1 MKKVGFLA
9 FLGTN
14 YGTVLQ
20 SFALYQSIK
29 KLGYECQII
38 GCNEFRNRKTP
49 DENLKETN
57 PKEYD
62 KLLMQKNFEFFINK
76 WFSFNEPLG
85 NIPANAVL
93 SDNQKEELKN
103 FDAFVCGSDQI
114 WKPGSFWFCAKRY
127 LQFAPEEKRI
137 GYAPSVGWNRI
148 PEKFQHNIPQW
159 GQWLSSVRYLSTRE
173 TTGSELVEKVTGR
186 PVTTVLD
193 PTFLLCPDDWNNF
206 LTESKYSN
214 EVSVILKSKKKYLL
228 AYLLD
233 TYEKYHSAIIELAQ
247 KFNLEIIWLTGRDN
261 VGPVQQ
267 NCAETDPA
275 GFVHLI
281 KNASLVCADGFHGTC
296 FSLNF
301 SKPFIVL
308 SKGDAKGNDSRMQNL
323 MNRLGV
329 DGRIVSSSEELIAF
343 NDPFN
348 IDYDKIRQNIDLE
361 RKASLSYLTDALL
374 GASESRGNLYKL
386 TENFFKFENRKDTS
400 RVEDQKK
407 ANVLYSNPDFVK
419 IKILAALLRD
429 YGIKHVVISPGGRD
443 VPIVRMFENNE
454 GIFTLH
460 QVVDERSAG
469 YYALGIA
476 AQSGKPVACICT
488 SGTAASNYLPAV
500 TEAYYTGIPIIFVT
514 ADRKQVYLNHGEDQ
528 TIPQTHIYDG
538 VIKKSVTLPEGA
550 DFRDF
555 YQARR
560 DISDAILETTHN
572 VPGPTHINIAID
584 DIRIGANIPREYWD
598 LNKIQPKRIEPHILR
613 VSAQN
618 GIKAMLR
625 WVEALSK
632 SKKILLVYGQN
643 QPRTKEQ
650 NKFIESF
657 VSKFNCVVLTDH
669 ISNLSCSYSLQAY
682 NMLKEIN
689 QKEFDDNLSPDIL
702 ITVGGKRLMNDP
714 LTARIRKGKKNIRH
728 WSVTP
733 DGKIKDFYFRLTSV
747 LEVSQDYF
755 FEFFSTNA
763 GNIENDKSYYNTW
776 KKYNDQYPSPLF
788 EKLHANYIQSKFL
801 PNIPDNSILHLGVGQ
816 SFYDSRKYYIKPSV
830 HVFCNMGTNG
840 IDGCTSTFMGQ
851 SAVTRDKLCFLLV
864 GDLSFFY
871 DMNSIWKKRLTPNMR
886 ILLVNN
892 NGTDL
897 LRNNKLR
904 NITSAHNTI
913 AEQWVK
919 SVGFRYLSA
928 KTKEEFDRN
937 LAVFLNRVSDSPLFF
952 EVLYNF

>member
-20 SFALYQSIK
+20 TFALYQSIK
-29 KLGYECQII
+29 KIGYECYII

-49 DENLKETN
+49 DDKLKESN

-85 NIPANAVL
+85 NIPANAIL
-93 SDNQKEELKN
+93 SAEQKEELKK

-127 LQFAPEEKRI
+127 LQFAPEDKRI
-137 GYAPSVGWNRI
+137 GYAPSVGWNAI
-148 PEKFQHNIPQW
+148 PEKFQQNIPQW
-159 GQWLSSVRYLSTRE
+159 RQWLSSVRYLSTRE
-173 TTGSELVEKVTGR
+173 TTGSALIAKETGR

-193 PTFLLCPDDWNNF
+193 PTFLLRPEDWTNF
-206 LTESKYSN
+206 LTEPKYSN
-214 EVSVILKSKKKYLL
+214 EVLNILKSKRKYILV
-228 AYLLD
+228 YLLD
-233 TYEKYHSAIIELAQ
+233 TYEKYRLAVIALA
-247 KFNLEIIWLTGRDN
+247 KKLDMEIIWLTGRDN

-275 GFVHLI
+275 GFVNLI

-308 SKGDAKGNDSRMQNL
+308 SKGDAKGNDSRMQDL
-323 MNRLGV
+323 LRRLGAN
-329 DGRIVSSSEELIAF
+329 GRIVSSAEELESF
-343 NDPFN
+343 KDVFN
-348 IDYDKIRQNIDLE
+348 IDFDKIRHNIDIE
-361 RKASLSYLTDALL
+361 REKSLSYLTNALL
-374 GASESRGNLYKL
+374 GASEHRGELY
-386 TENFFKFENRKDTS
+386 DS
-400 RVEDQKK
+400 VEKSLSVVNNIELEERKK
-407 ANVLYSNPDFVK
+407 AESVYSRSEFIK

-429 YGIKHVVISPGGRD
+429 YGIKHIVMSPGGRD
-443 VPIVRMFENNE
+443 VPLVRMFENNE

-469 YYALGIA
+469 YYAMGIA
-476 AQSGKPVACICT
+476 AQLGRPVACVCT

-500 TEAYYTGIPIIFVT
+500 TEAYYTGIPVIFIT

-528 TIPQTHIYDG
+528 TIPQVHIYDG
-538 VIKKSVTLPEGA
+538 VIKKSVTLPEGSE
-550 DFRDF
+550 FRDF

-560 DISDAILETTHN
+560 DISDAILECTHN
-572 VPGPTHINIAID
+572 TPGPVHINVAID
-584 DIRIGANIPREYWD
+584 DIRIGADLPRKYWS
-598 LNKIQPKRIEPHILR
+598 LNNIQPRRIEPHILR
-613 VSAQN
+613 VSTQN
-618 GIKAMLR
+618 GTKSMMR
-625 WVEALSK
+625 WVDTLSK
-632 SKKILLVYGQN
+632 SKRILLVYGQN
-643 QPRTKEQ
+643 YPVTEEQ
-650 NKFIESF
+650 HKFIEAF

-669 ISNLSCSYSLQAY
+669 ISNLSCSYSLKTY
-682 NMLKEIN
+682 NMLGAIS

-702 ITVGGKRLMNDP
+702 ISVGGKQLMNDP
-714 LTARIRKGKKNIRH
+714 LTLKIRRGKHNIRH
-728 WSVTP
+728 WSVMP
-733 DGKIKDFYFRLTSV
+733 DGKIKDFYFHLTSV
-747 LEVSQDYF
+747 LEMSQDYF
-755 FEFFSTNA
+755 FEFFSANA
-763 GNIENDKSYYNTW
+763 GNIENDKSYYNIW
-776 KKYNDQYPSPLF
+776 KQYNDRYPSPVF
-788 EKLHANYIQSKFL
+788 EKLHANYVQSKFL
-801 PNIPDNSILHLGVGQ
+801 PNIPENSILHLGVGQ
-816 SFYDSRKYYIKPSV
+816 SFYDSRRYYIKPSV

-851 SAVTRDKLCFLLV
+851 CAVARNRLCFLLV

-897 LRNNKLR
+897 LRGNRLH
-904 NITSAHNTI
+904 NITSMHNTI

-928 KTKEEFDRN
+928 RTKEEFDRN
-937 LAVFLNRVSDSPLFF
+937 LTEFLSTESDAPLFF